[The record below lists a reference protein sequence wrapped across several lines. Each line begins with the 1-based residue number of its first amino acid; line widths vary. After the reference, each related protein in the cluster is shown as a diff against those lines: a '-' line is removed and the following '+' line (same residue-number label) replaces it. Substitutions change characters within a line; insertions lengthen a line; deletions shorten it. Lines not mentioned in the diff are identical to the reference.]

1 LSLSIA
7 IPDSSLL
14 DESTTLFKTKKISM
28 IARTCAIFK
37 IKQIFIYQDEKGNK
51 NDSAHLIVKNTT
63 ISIPL
68 KGIVDTKNELEKIT
82 NKKDKYLNELQNLES
97 KLSNTSFLEKAP
109 PEIVDQFKEQTVNI
123 KTSIEKLDQ
132 IINTIT

>member
-1 LSLSIA
+1 LDIINKENDIIKFFKEFSNEIVR
-7 IPDSSLL
+7 LL
-14 DESTTLFKTKKISM
+14 KVNKISFNSS
-28 IARTCAIFK
+28 ISS
-37 IKQIFIYQDEKGNK
+37 K

-82 NKKDKYLNELQNLES
+82 NKKDKYLNELQNLEL

-109 PEIVDQFKEQTVNI
+109 PEIVDQFKEQTENI

-132 IINTIT
+132 IINTII